1 MPRSSSKFLAD
12 ENIPSRAVHRLQK
25 DGIDITHVNNIKYG
39 LADYHILKV
48 AYKEKRILITFD
60 KEFGYLVFRKKMKS
74 VGIILLRFIPL
85 SPDHLAD
92 RINELIK
99 EQVEFENKF
108 IVVEEEKIRIR
119 FIQK

>member
-1 MPRSSSKFLAD
+1 
-12 ENIPSRAVHRLQK
+12 
-25 DGIDITHVNNIKYG
+25 
-39 LADYHILKV
+39 V

-60 KEFGYLVFRKKMKS
+60 KEFGYLVFREKMKS
-74 VGIILLRFIPL
+74 FGVILLRFIPL
-85 SPDHLAD
+85 SPEHVAN

-99 EQVEFENKF
+99 ENLRFENNF